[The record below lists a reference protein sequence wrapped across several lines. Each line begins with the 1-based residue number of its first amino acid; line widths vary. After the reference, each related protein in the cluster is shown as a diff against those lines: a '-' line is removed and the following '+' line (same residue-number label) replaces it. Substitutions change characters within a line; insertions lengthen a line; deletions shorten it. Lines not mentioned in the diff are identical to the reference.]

1 MIVLDAS
8 ALVELLLETSS
19 GHQVA
24 TLIADPAIGLH
35 VPHLA
40 DIEVTQALRRYA
52 RDGEVGASGA
62 EAAISALHALDL
74 QRHSHEP
81 LLDRVWELRHNM
93 SAYDAAYVALAEAL
107 NARLITCDG
116 RLAKAPGSRV
126 PIQLVKAGPQSQS

>member
-19 GHQVA
+19 GHLVA
-24 TLIADPAIGLH
+24 GLIADPAIGLH

-40 DIEVTQALRRYA
+40 DIEVAQALRRYA
-52 RDGEVGASGA
+52 RVGEIGGADA
-62 EAAISALHALDL
+62 DAAISTLHALDL
-74 QRHSHEP
+74 QRHAHEP

-107 NARLITCDG
+107 DARVITCDG
-116 RLAKAPGSRV
+116 RLAHAPGGRAS
-126 PIQLVKAGPQSQS
+126 IELVKGGSR